1 VRFLHWVAG
10 TQSRE
15 GAHTAT
21 DATSVTQGLL
31 QQRVRAQTE
40 GQSRRRWGCLMSSP
54 QTKLPELFPMLSRGK
69 HRSPRKGACF
79 MEMASYLAGERWS
92 DHPRCT
98 HPLLA
103 QLARLVNDHTSDARR
118 PQLAELIPSVIG
130 LTSDDPRVDARIA
143 LQSARFALPVVS
155 ALRQNAMAVAI
166 LRTERVLAKLEGWPE
181 DHMSGG
187 SRSALAQAPHAAE
200 WAERFIGT
208 GDISLARF
216 RRYAA
221 PSTVR
226 CAVQGIA
233 EACIP
238 DPDGLMREL
247 LVQGIHDCAQ
257 ECSRTSVCKQSPTE
271 SVRA

>member
-1 VRFLHWVAG
+1 
-10 TQSRE
+10 
-15 GAHTAT
+15 
-21 DATSVTQGLL
+21 
-31 QQRVRAQTE
+31 
-40 GQSRRRWGCLMSSP
+40 
-54 QTKLPELFPMLSRGK
+54 MLSRGK
-69 HRSPRKGACF
+69 HRSARKGACF

-92 DHPRCT
+92 DHPHCT

-118 PQLAELIPSVIG
+118 PRLAELIPSVIG

-143 LQSARFALPVVS
+143 LQSARVALPVVS

-166 LRTERVLAKLEGWPE
+166 LRTERVLAKLEGRPE
-181 DHMSGG
+181 DRVSES
-187 SRSALAQAPHAAE
+187 SRSALAKAPLAAA
-200 WAERFIGT
+200 WAERFIGAS
-208 GDISLARF
+208 DISLTRF

-238 DPDGLMREL
+238 DPDGRMREL
-247 LVQGIHDCAQ
+247 LVLAIHDCAE
-257 ECSRTSVCKQSPTE
+257 ECSRTSARKSSPSET
-271 SVRA
+271 VTA

>member
-1 VRFLHWVAG
+1 
-10 TQSRE
+10 
-15 GAHTAT
+15 
-21 DATSVTQGLL
+21 
-31 QQRVRAQTE
+31 
-40 GQSRRRWGCLMSSP
+40 MSSP
-54 QTKLPELFPMLSRGK
+54 QTQLPELFPMLSRGK

-79 MEMASYLAGERWS
+79 MELASYLAGERWS

-118 PQLAELIPSVIG
+118 PQLTELIPSVIG

-143 LQSARFALPVVS
+143 LRSARVALPVVS

-166 LRTERVLAKLEGWPE
+166 LRTERVLAKLDGTPVNCLAEE
-181 DHMSGG
+181 
-187 SRSALAQAPHAAE
+187 SRSALAQAPQAAA
-200 WAERFIGT
+200 WAERFIGSS
-208 GDISLARF
+208 DISLSRF

-233 EACIP
+233 EACIQ

-247 LVQGIHDCAQ
+247 LVEAIDECAQ
-257 ECSRTSVCKQSPTE
+257 ECGATSSRELSPSEPAT
-271 SVRA
+271 A